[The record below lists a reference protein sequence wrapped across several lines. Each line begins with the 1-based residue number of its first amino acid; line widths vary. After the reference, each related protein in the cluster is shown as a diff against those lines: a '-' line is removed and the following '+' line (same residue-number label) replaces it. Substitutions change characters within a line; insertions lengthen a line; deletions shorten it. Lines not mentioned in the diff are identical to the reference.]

1 MKFLPIVD
9 RLGEIRRLYFATTRA
24 TIEAD
29 FEKALELLKGMES
42 EEERSRATVFMHGL
56 AQMKADW
63 GPPGQQK
70 RSDREGMPAAS
81 SPGRFSPGPT
91 LRRRAGAEA
100 PRLGRGLGHA
110 VQPQRIAAYTAAPA
124 SASSR
129 MPTTS

>member
-29 FEKALELLKGMES
+29 FEKALELLKGMAS

-63 GPPGQQK
+63 GRRPPAKAK
-70 RSDREGMPAAS
+70 RPRRDA
-81 SPGRFSPGPT
+81 GR
-91 LRRRAGAEA
+91 
-100 PRLGRGLGHA
+100 
-110 VQPQRIAAYTAAPA
+110 Q
-124 SASSR
+124 
-129 MPTTS
+129 